1 MESYILDWLQ
11 LILRS
16 LHIITGIAWIG
27 ASFYFVWLD
36 NHLRKPQ
43 SPELKK
49 KGVDG
54 ELWAVHGGGFYNPQK
69 YMVAPPEL
77 PQDLHWFYWESYST
91 WMSGFAL
98 FIVVYLVNAKTMM
111 IDARVAEMSAPM
123 AISAAL
129 AVFVCGWLIYD
140 LICRFFRTQEKTA
153 GLLIA
158 ILVALTAYVTCH
170 VFAAR
175 AAFLITGAMMAT
187 IMSANVFFWIIPGQR
202 KVIADMRAGR
212 PVDPIYG
219 QRGKQR
225 SVHNTYFTLPVL
237 FSMLS
242 NHFNMITSH
251 ESQWL
256 LLILM
261 MICGVLIRHYFV
273 ARHRGHNQWWLM
285 AAATTILIAVGTW
298 LAPAAKPALTANSG
312 EHAYPPS
319 LSDVVVIFKSRC
331 EPCHSDHPTMMAEA
345 AKGLSFSDPNT
356 IVTNAAAIYLQVVQQ
371 KAMPLGNV
379 TEMTEAERD
388 VVKRWIE
395 LYNTHK

>member
-36 NHLRKPQ
+36 NHLRKPK
-43 SPELKK
+43 SPELKQ

-77 PQDLHWFYWESYST
+77 PHDLHWFYWESYST

-98 FIVVYLVNAKTMM
+98 FVVVYLLNAKTMM
-111 IDARVAEMSAPM
+111 IDTRVHEMSVPT
-123 AISAAL
+123 AIIVAL
-129 AVFVCGWLIYD
+129 AVLVGGWLAYD
-140 LICRFFRTQEKTA
+140 LICRLFRTKEKIA
-153 GLLIA
+153 ALLIA
-158 ILVALTAYVTCH
+158 SLVAVTAYLTCH
-170 VFAAR
+170 LFSAR

-202 KVIADMRAGR
+202 TVIADMRADR

-237 FSMLS
+237 FAMLS
-242 NHFNMITSH
+242 NHFHMITSH
-251 ESQWL
+251 ESQWI

-261 MICGVLIRHYFV
+261 MLSGVLIRHYFV
-273 ARHRGHNQWWLM
+273 LRHKGHNQWGLV
-285 AAATTILIAVGTW
+285 AAAAGIILGIGIW
-298 LAPAAKPALTANSG
+298 LAPAPKSTANVKENSS
-312 EHAYPPS
+312 YPPS
-319 LSDVVVIFKSRC
+319 LSDVVVIFKNRC
-331 EPCHSDHPTMMAEA
+331 EPCHSDHPTMMVDAP
-345 AKGLSFSDPNT
+345 KSISFSQPDV
-356 IVTNAAAIYLQVVQQ
+356 IVANAASIYLQVVQQ
-371 KAMPLGNV
+371 KNMPLGNV
-379 TEMTEAERD
+379 TSMTDEERD
-388 VVKRWIE
+388 VVRRWFE
-395 LYNTHK
+395 EK